1 MLAPSFIPGPT
12 THEDATAPEQPKR
25 AAIYARVSTARDQD
39 PTMQLEVL
47 REFAE
52 RSGYEV
58 VREYVDHGVSGTK
71 ASRPALNQLMDA
83 ARKRELD
90 AVLVYRFD
98 RFARSVRHLVTA
110 LDEFE
115 ALAVDFVSY
124 CENLDT
130 STPFGKAM
138 FAIVAALAQLDRDVI
153 VERSVEG
160 QRRARER
167 GVKIGRPRTRVDH
180 EAVRRLRA
188 EGLSL
193 RAIGKRLGVSKHVVT
208 RALQG

>member
-1 MLAPSFIPGPT
+1 MRARRQQTGR
-12 THEDATAPEQPKR
+12 PKR

-58 VREYVDHGVSGTK
+58 VKEYVDHGVSGTK
-71 ASRPALNQLMDA
+71 ASRPALNELMDT

-115 ALAVDFVSY
+115 ALGIDFVSY

-138 FAIVAALAQLDRDVI
+138 FAIIGALAQLDRDVI
-153 VERSVEG
+153 VSRSIEG
-160 QRRARER
+160 QQRARER
-167 GVKIGRPRTRVDH
+167 GVRIGRPPASVDAS
-180 EAVRRLRA
+180 EVKRLRA

-193 RAIGKRLGVSKHVVT
+193 RAIGKRLGVGKHVVT
-208 RALQG
+208 RVLAADR